1 MEGGF
6 HMSDDNFNAILQ
18 ALKSGQNPTPPSSGN
33 SGLSTSQ
40 RGNTSGTKEVHFGL
54 RSVNER
60 AGADSSD
67 NPSDNS

>member
-18 ALKSGQNPTPPSSGN
+18 VLKSGQNPTPPSSGN

-40 RGNTSGTKEVHFGL
+40 RTL
-54 RSVNER
+54 
-60 AGADSSD
+60 
-67 NPSDNS
+67 